1 MSGASGIQRA
11 AVRPRTRASLA
22 AVLLALAFA
31 GGCASTGPGVAR
43 DPLEPLNRA
52 VFAFNDQAD
61 QLLVRPAARA
71 YQAVVPEVL
80 RIAIG
85 NVLGNLFEPWA
96 AVNQLLQGK
105 PVEAIS
111 GAARFVLNS
120 TLGLGGVVD
129 IATPI
134 GLERQPEDLGQTL
147 GRWGLPAGPY
157 LVLPLLGPSSLR
169 DAAGTVG
176 AWRFDPVWH
185 AAEEDLRAA
194 YTFLLVL
201 DTRVRMLGTERVI
214 EGASLDRY
222 SFIRDSYLQRRRNL
236 VFDGNPPPPKED
248 DE

>member
-1 MSGASGIQRA
+1 MSSVPARAPAGVRRGRA
-11 AVRPRTRASLA
+11 ALA
-22 AVLLALAFA
+22 AGLLALMLV
-31 GGCASTGPGVAR
+31 GGCASTGAGVAR
-43 DPLEPLNRA
+43 DPLEPMNRA
-52 VFAFNDQAD
+52 VFAFNDQVDA
-61 QLLVRPAARA
+61 LLVRPAARA

-85 NVLGNLFEPWA
+85 NILGNLFEPWSV
-96 AVNQLLQGK
+96 VNQLLQGK
-105 PVEAIS
+105 PVEAVS
-111 GAARFVLNS
+111 GAARFVLNT

-147 GRWGLPAGPY
+147 GRWGLPDGPY

-169 DAAGTVG
+169 DVAGTAG
-176 AWRFDPVWH
+176 GYRFDPVWH
-185 AAEEDLRAA
+185 SAHDDQRGAF
-194 YTFLLVL
+194 TFFFVL
-201 DTRVRMLGTERVI
+201 ENRVRLLGAERVI
-214 EGASLDRY
+214 EGAALDRY